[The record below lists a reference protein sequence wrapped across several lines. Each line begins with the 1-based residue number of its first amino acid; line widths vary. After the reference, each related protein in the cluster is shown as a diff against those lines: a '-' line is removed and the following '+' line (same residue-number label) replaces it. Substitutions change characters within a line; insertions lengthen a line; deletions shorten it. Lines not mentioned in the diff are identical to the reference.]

1 MRVLNKRL
9 SRALYL
15 AANLLSPP
23 PSSSA
28 LSSTHHAF
36 LISRALT
43 TRSQSR
49 TLINCFDHTS
59 RGVLSIPWSA
69 MQLRGA
75 KLRGIDVRPGNVI
88 ERKGRKYQVV
98 KSQPTC
104 QGRGGALIQVEL
116 RDIDSGNKVNER
128 LRTDETVERVFVE
141 EKHFTYL
148 YTDDETES
156 VVLMEPNTYAQ
167 LDVPKQL
174 FGESLAY
181 LKDDMKVIVELYDD
195 RPMSASVPK
204 RVTCTVAEAQVP
216 MKGIAATPHYKKALL
231 DNGLTVQVPAH
242 VVAGDNIIINT
253 IENSYISRA

>member
-1 MRVLNKRL
+1 MKEKGGSGRDGRQRNLKCKVCIVRNWIYFVNKVGVFK
-9 SRALYL
+9 SF
-15 AANLLSPP
+15 
-23 PSSSA
+23 SA
-28 LSSTHHAF
+28 CLQHMPCCTPAF
-36 LISRALT
+36 
-43 TRSQSR
+43 Q
-49 TLINCFDHTS
+49 FE
-59 RGVLSIPWSA
+59 
-69 MQLRGA
+69 
-75 KLRGIDVRPGNVI
+75 VRPGNVI

-98 KSQPTC
+98 KSQHTC

-242 VVAGDNIIINT
+242 VVAGDNVIINT